1 MWVATYPRM
10 QRFFQPKIHLT
21 RIHCQSRQPTTKVCG
36 TVRFSQACA
45 GHNNAAGRKE
55 RRFPDF
61 FALYSPRASATAQ
74 YVANQRGEYDKRS
87 TR

>member
-1 MWVATYPRM
+1 MACYLRAYAKGFSDPKFISRVSTARVGSRL
-10 QRFFQPKIHLT
+10 QRFAGPSA
-21 RIHCQSRQPTTKVCG
+21 SRKPAPDITMQL
-36 TVRFSQACA
+36 
-45 GHNNAAGRKE
+45 AAKSVVFR
-55 RRFPDF
+55 DF